1 MSISSTHPRFSN
13 SPSRT
18 ETTQS
23 ESSLSS
29 EKVKDNIKDT
39 VQEVLPAIKDV
50 EATRVNYD
58 DKERSR
64 ILRKMDLRLLP
75 FVSLLYLLSFLDRSN
90 IGNARVAGMAED
102 LNLVGLKYNVAAA
115 VFSIPY
121 ALVEVPSYVAFT
133 PFAIFKITVF
143 FRNIAL
149 KLVRPSIWIPSIML
163 AWGIIMTLMCLVNS
177 YAGLIV
183 ARLFL
188 GVAEAGLFPGITFY
202 LSHWYPR
209 RKFAMR
215 IAIFFSAATI
225 AVMLSKAHLVGS
237 LHSGLRKWMGGLHGW
252 QWIFCLEGLATV
264 VVATLSYFFMYDY
277 PETASFLTESE
288 RRHVVEMLKEDS
300 RSLATGF
307 DKKYIFQ
314 AMTDYKTY
322 AQIGIHMGLL
332 ITAYSIS
339 LFAPTIVH
347 QLGFSSAQ
355 AQLLTVPIFA
365 CGCCSTVVIGILSDK
380 FNIRGPFIIGCALVS
395 MVGYIV
401 LYTTSTPGA
410 GYVGCII
417 AAVGVFPTVPV
428 DLAWI
433 GGNVGGTLK
442 RGVAIAMVIGMG
454 NLGGL
459 CSAFIYFDGPRFHH
473 GHGTIMGWLGLS
485 ILLTCFMMYDYDR
498 CNKVKEALC
507 QSEGI
512 DESHSDAFAELGDH
526 SPLFRSAH
534 TPHI

>member
-1 MSISSTHPRFSN
+1 MFISSTHPRFSN
-13 SPSRT
+13 SPCRT

-50 EATRVNYD
+50 EAIRVNYD

-121 ALVEVPSYVAFT
+121 ALVEVPS
-133 PFAIFKITVF
+133 
-143 FRNIAL
+143 NIAL
-149 KLVRPSIWIPSIML
+149 KLFRPSIWIPSIML

-237 LHSGLRKWMGGLHGW
+237 LHSGLRKWMASEAFMGGNGFSALKD
-252 QWIFCLEGLATV
+252 LSAATV

-322 AQIGIHMGLL
+322 AQIGIHMG
-332 ITAYSIS
+332 
-339 LFAPTIVH
+339 
-347 QLGFSSAQ
+347 SAQ

-498 CNKVKEALC
+498 CNNVKEALC

>member
-1 MSISSTHPRFSN
+1 MSISSTHLRFSN

-18 ETTQS
+18 ESSQS

-39 VQEVLPAIKDV
+39 VEEVLPAIKDV

-102 LNLVGLKYNVAAA
+102 LDLVGLKYNVAAA

-121 ALVEVPSYVAFT
+121 ALVEVPS
-133 PFAIFKITVF
+133 
-143 FRNIAL
+143 NIAL
-149 KLVRPSIWIPSIML
+149 KLFRPSIWIPSIML

-225 AVMLSKAHLVGS
+225 AGAFGGILAFGIEKMDGI
-237 LHSGLRKWMGGLHGW
+237 GGLHGW
-252 QWIFCLEGLATV
+252 QWIFCLEGIATV

-410 GYVGCII
+410 GYAGCII

-485 ILLTCFMMYDYDR
+485 ILLTCFMMYDYGR
-498 CNKVKEALC
+498 CNKIKEALC

-512 DESHSDAFAELGDH
+512 DESQSDAFAELGDD
-526 SPLFRSAH
+526 SPLFRY
-534 TPHI
+534 TT

>member
-1 MSISSTHPRFSN
+1 MPISTTPPRFSN
-13 SPSRT
+13 SHSRA
-18 ETTQS
+18 ESSQS

-29 EKVKDNIKDT
+29 EKVKDDIKDV
-39 VQEVLPAIKDV
+39 VQEVLPTLKDV
-50 EATRVNYD
+50 EATSVAHD

-75 FVSLLYLLSFLDRSN
+75 FVSILYLLSFLDRSN

-121 ALVEVPSYVAFT
+121 ALVEVPS
-133 PFAIFKITVF
+133 
-143 FRNIAL
+143 NIAL
-149 KLVRPSIWIPSIML
+149 KLFRPSIWIPSIML

-225 AVMLSKAHLVGS
+225 AGAFGS
-237 LHSGLRKWMGGLHGW
+237 ILAFGIEKMDGIGGLHGW

-307 DKKYIFQ
+307 DKRYIFQ

-365 CGCCSTVVIGILSDK
+365 CGCCSTIVIGILSDK

-401 LYTTSTPGA
+401 LYTTSTPGS
-410 GYVGCII
+410 GYAGCII

-454 NLGGL
+454 NLGG
-459 CSAFIYFDGPRFHH
+459 
-473 GHGTIMGWLGLS
+473 
-485 ILLTCFMMYDYDR
+485 ILLTCFMMYDYRR
-498 CNKVKEALC
+498 CNEIKEALC

-512 DESHSDAFAELGDH
+512 DESQSDAFAELGDD
-526 SPLFRSAH
+526 SPLFRY
-534 TPHI
+534 TT

>member
-1 MSISSTHPRFSN
+1 MSIPSTHPRFS
-13 SPSRT
+13 PSRT
-18 ETTQS
+18 ESSQS

-29 EKVKDNIKDT
+29 EKVKDDINDT

-121 ALVEVPSYVAFT
+121 ALVEVPSYVAFAQS
-133 PFAIFKITVF
+133 AIFQITVF
-143 FRNIAL
+143 CRNIAL
-149 KLVRPSIWIPSIML
+149 KLFKPSIWIPSIML

-225 AVMLSKAHLVGS
+225 AGAFGGILAFGIEKMDGI
-237 LHSGLRKWMGGLHGW
+237 GGLHGW
-252 QWIFCLEGLATV
+252 QWIFCLEGLGDLDPRQKLAHMDV
-264 VVATLSYFFMYDY
+264 HQY

-322 AQIGIHMGLL
+322 AQIGIHMGYFHSLSNAYPKLTTVRSLL

-380 FNIRGPFIIGCALVS
+380 FNTRGPFIIGCALVS

-410 GYVGCII
+410 GYAGCII
-417 AAVGVFPTVPV
+417 TAVGVFPTVPV

-454 NLGGL
+454 NLGG
-459 CSAFIYFDGPRFHH
+459 
-473 GHGTIMGWLGLS
+473 
-485 ILLTCFMMYDYDR
+485 
-498 CNKVKEALC
+498 
-507 QSEGI
+507 
-512 DESHSDAFAELGDH
+512 
-526 SPLFRSAH
+526 
-534 TPHI
+534 